1 MISKKALVVGVNYY
15 DKFNGL
21 SGCVKDANAVASAL
35 EHNDDD
41 KSLNFSINRIIATN
55 SGSILRKKALEDSVK
70 ALFEDDVDV
79 ALFYFSGHGFIKPS
93 GGYLVTSEC
102 KVGDEGL
109 SLSELLYYANESPA
123 DNKIIILD
131 CCHSGKL
138 GLDIH
143 ANDIAKLSEGLT
155 ILCSSAEDEVSV
167 EKYGRG
173 VFTSLLV
180 DALEGSAAD
189 ILGNI
194 FLENL
199 YANISPALSI
209 WEQTPVCRISIN
221 GLTLIKKTKPAITIA
236 DLRKIAELF
245 NDTDDEHQLDPSYE
259 PESNMPN
266 LVNTKKFGVLQKYNR
281 LNLVVPIEAPHM
293 YHAAIWS
300 KSCVLT
306 PLGRYYWKLVS
317 NKKI

>member
-1 MISKKALVVGVNYY
+1 MKKKALVVGVNYY
-15 DKFNGL
+15 DKFKGL

-41 KSLNFSINRIIATN
+41 KSLNFSVKRIVATN
-55 SGSILRKKALEDSVK
+55 SGNLLYKKSLEASVK
-70 ALFEDDVDV
+70 ELFKDDVDV
-79 ALFYFSGHGFIKPS
+79 ALFYFSGHGFVKAS

-102 KVGDEGL
+102 KEGDNGF
-109 SLSELLYYANESPA
+109 SFSELLYYANKSPA

-138 GLDIH
+138 GLDIN
-143 ANDIAKLSEGLT
+143 ANDITKLSEGLT
-155 ILCSSAEDEVSV
+155 ILCSSTQDEVSI
-167 EKYGRG
+167 ERGGRG

-199 YANISPALSI
+199 YANISPALSL
-209 WEQTPVCRISIN
+209 WEQTPVCRISIS
-221 GLTLIKKTKPAITIA
+221 GLTLMKKTEPAISLV
-236 DLRKIAELF
+236 DLRKLAELF
-245 NDTDDEHQLDPSYE
+245 EDTYYEFQLNPSYE

-266 LVNTKKFGVLQKYNR
+266 VENTKKFGVLQKYNR
-281 LNLVVPIEAPHM
+281 LNLVVPVEAPHM
-293 YHAAIWS
+293 YHAAMWS

-306 PLGRYYWKLVS
+306 PLGKYYWKLVS

>member
-15 DKFNGL
+15 DDFKGL
-21 SGCVKDANAVASAL
+21 SGCVKDANSVASAL

-41 KSLNFSINRIIATN
+41 KSLNFSVNRIVASN
-55 SGSILRKKALEDSVK
+55 SGSILRKSALEKSIK
-70 ALFEDDVDV
+70 TLFEDDVDV
-79 ALFYFSGHGFIKPS
+79 ALFYFSGHGFIKSS

-102 KVGDEGL
+102 KEGDEGL
-109 SLSELLYYANESPA
+109 SLSELLYYANASPA
-123 DNKIIILD
+123 DNRIIILD

-143 ANDIAKLSEGLT
+143 TNGITKLSEGLT
-155 ILCSSAEDEVSV
+155 IICSSTENEVSV
-167 EKYGRG
+167 EKEGTG

-199 YANISPALSI
+199 YANISPALSL
-209 WEQTPVCRISIN
+209 WEQTPVCRISIS
-221 GLTLIKKTKPAITIA
+221 GLTLMKKTKPAITII
-236 DLRKIAELF
+236 DLRKIITLF
-245 NDTDDEHQLDPSYE
+245 NDTDDELQLDPSYE
-259 PESNMPN
+259 PESNTPN
-266 LVNTKKFGVLQKYNR
+266 VANTKKFGLLQKYNR
-281 LNLVVPIEAPHM
+281 LNLVMPVDAPHM
-293 YHAAIWS
+293 YHAAMWS

-306 PLGRYYWKLVS
+306 ALGKYYWKLVS
-317 NKKI
+317 NQKI